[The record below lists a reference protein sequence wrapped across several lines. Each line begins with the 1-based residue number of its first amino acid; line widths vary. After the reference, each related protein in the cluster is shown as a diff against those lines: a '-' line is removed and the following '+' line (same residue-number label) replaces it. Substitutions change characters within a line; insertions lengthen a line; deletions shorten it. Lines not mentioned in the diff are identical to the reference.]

1 MFPAAWV
8 VILVIA
14 VLFATAKIMA
24 PVTNAQIMLNIL
36 LISFQKA
43 TMIYKILV
51 TWFSQNTYCS
61 SNRFCKC
68 FIQIPVMYRPFN
80 TMESL
85 LGGLVG
91 WYKVPTS

>member
-14 VLFATAKIMA
+14 VLFAMAKIIA

-36 LISFQKA
+36 LICFQKA

-51 TWFSQNTYCS
+51 L
-61 SNRFCKC
+61 
-68 FIQIPVMYRPFN
+68 PAMD
-80 TMESL
+80 
-85 LGGLVG
+85 LVFTK
-91 WYKVPTS
+91 YVL

>member
-36 LISFQKA
+36 LICLQKA

-51 TWFSQNTYCS
+51 L
-61 SNRFCKC
+61 
-68 FIQIPVMYRPFN
+68 PAMD
-80 TMESL
+80 
-85 LGGLVG
+85 LVFTK
-91 WYKVPTS
+91 YVL

>member
-36 LISFQKA
+36 LICFQKA

-51 TWFSQNTYCS
+51 L
-61 SNRFCKC
+61 
-68 FIQIPVMYRPFN
+68 PAMD
-80 TMESL
+80 
-85 LGGLVG
+85 LVFTK
-91 WYKVPTS
+91 YVL